1 MQILGKVINHP
12 SDIIFHYFPE
22 LSQDERKE
30 KVIES
35 FDLYKEWNEK
45 INLISRKDIDSFYE
59 KHFLHSLSIARFL
72 KFVPGTVVLD
82 VGTGGGFPGI
92 PLAIFFPE
100 VKFHLV
106 DSIAKKIV
114 AVHDVASRLHLSN
127 VKAECVRCE
136 ILSEKY
142 DFVMSRAVAPA
153 SELIAWNQKNIS
165 KTNRNEIPNGFLL
178 LKGGD
183 LRQEM
188 AAVGKKKQIVPL
200 NDYFNT
206 PFFAEDKKLVYMR
219 V

>member
-1 MQILGKVINHP
+1 LSKIIPHP

-22 LSQDERKE
+22 LSKNEMKER
-30 KVIES
+30 VLDS
-35 FDLYKEWNEK
+35 FALYKEWNEK
-45 INLISRKDIDSFYE
+45 INLISRKDIDSYFE

-106 DSIAKKIV
+106 DSIAKKV
-114 AVHDVASRLHLSN
+114 MVVQDVATRLHLSN
-127 VKAECVRCE
+127 VKVECVRSE
-136 ILSEKY
+136 ILTEKY

-153 SELIAWNQKNIS
+153 SDLIAWNQKNIS
-165 KTNRNEIPNGFLL
+165 KTNRNEVPNGFLL

-183 LRQEM
+183 LIKEM
-188 AAVGKKKQIVPL
+188 AAVGKKKQIISL
-200 NDYFNT
+200 TDYFNT
-206 PFFAEDKKLVYMR
+206 PFFAEDKKLVYVR
-219 V
+219 A